1 MILFYNYKI
10 VYLEMKEEINIIFIG
25 FWPTFNI
32 SDNIFL
38 NVLKTKYDVKVLTEV
53 YENTK
58 IDLLLY
64 SCFYSDEE
72 YNFIKSV
79 NCKKLYYSGENDFPN
94 FNVCDY
100 AMTQN
105 RFEFDNRHFYLPY
118 WFMSQ
123 LHYEN
128 DTLYVDIDTNGID
141 DRNLLNREFCSFVV
155 SNNFCSMH
163 IRTKIFNEISKYK
176 QVASGGKY
184 LNNVGGQV
192 KDKKE
197 FLQKYKFNIASENS
211 IVNGYIT
218 EKLVDAFNAHTVPIY
233 AGPNDVINEFNP
245 ASFINLNDFAS
256 FEDLLIYIERV
267 DTDDELYMN
276 MLKAPKIKDG
286 VIESLQKQFI
296 DFLFFAVEDKRK
308 FNHKYGRIG
317 LLNG

>member
-1 MILFYNYKI
+1 
-10 VYLEMKEEINIIFIG
+10 MKKEINITFLG

-32 SDNIFL
+32 NDNIFF
-38 NVLKTKYDVKVLTEV
+38 NVLKTRYDVNILTKVN
-53 YENTK
+53 ENTK
-58 IDLLLY
+58 IDLLIY
-64 SCFYSDEE
+64 SCFYSVEE
-72 YNFIKSV
+72 YNFIKSI

-105 RFEFDNRHFYLPY
+105 KFKFNNRHCYLPY

-123 LHYEN
+123 LHCEN
-128 DTLYVDIDTNGID
+128 DILYVDIDTNGID
-141 DRNLLNREFCSFVV
+141 DRNLVNRDFCSFVV
-155 SNNFCSMH
+155 SNNFCSMP

-184 LNNVGGQV
+184 LNNTGGFV
-192 KDKKE
+192 ENKKE

-218 EKLVDAFNAHTVPIY
+218 EKLVDAFNAYTVPIY
-233 AGPNDVINEFNP
+233 AGPNDVIDEFNP
-245 ASFINLNDFAS
+245 DAFINLNDFAS
-256 FEDLLIYIERV
+256 FEEMLKHIERI

-276 MLKAPKIKDG
+276 MLKAPKIKNG
-286 VIESLQKQFI
+286 VIETLQKQFI
-296 DFLFFAVEDKRK
+296 DFLFFVVEDNRK

-317 LLNG
+317 IMNR

>member
-1 MILFYNYKI
+1 
-10 VYLEMKEEINIIFIG
+10 MKKEINEIFIG
-25 FWPTFNI
+25 FWPTFNMN
-32 SDNIFL
+32 DNIFL
-38 NVLKTKYDVKVLTEV
+38 NVLKIRYDVNVLNEEN
-53 YENTK
+53 ENTK
-58 IDLLLY
+58 IDLLIY
-64 SCFYSDEE
+64 SCFYNKDQ
-72 YNFIKSV
+72 YNFIKNT

-105 RFEFDNRHFYLPY
+105 RFEFNNRHFYLPY

-128 DTLYVDIDTNGID
+128 NTLYVDIDTNGVD
-141 DRNLLNREFCSFVV
+141 DRNLLNRDFCSFVV
-155 SNNFCSMH
+155 SNNFCSMP

-184 LNNVGGQV
+184 LNNIGSLVD
-192 KDKKE
+192 DKKE

-218 EKLVDAFNAHTVPIY
+218 EKLIDAFNAHTVPIY
-233 AGPNDVINEFNP
+233 AGPNDVIDEFNP
-245 ASFINLNDFAS
+245 DAFINLNDFAS
-256 FEDLLIYIERV
+256 FEEMLMYIERI

-276 MLKAPKIKDG
+276 MLKAPKIKDR
-286 VIESLQKQFI
+286 VIESLQRQFT
-296 DFLFFAVEDKRK
+296 DFLFFVVEDKRK

-317 LLNG
+317 IMNR

>member
-1 MILFYNYKI
+1 
-10 VYLEMKEEINIIFIG
+10 MKKEINIVFIG
-25 FWPTFNI
+25 FWPIFNMN
-32 SDNIFL
+32 DNIFL
-38 NVLKTKYDVKVLTEV
+38 NVLKTRYDVNVLTEV
-53 YENTK
+53 NENTK

-64 SCFYSDEE
+64 SCFYSNEE
-72 YNFIKSV
+72 YNFIKNV

-105 RFEFDNRHFYLPY
+105 KFEFNNRHFYLPY

-123 LHYEN
+123 LQCEN
-128 DTLYVDIDTNGID
+128 DTLYVDIDTNGIS

-155 SNNFCSMH
+155 SNNFCSMP

-184 LNNVGGQV
+184 LNNIGGPV
-192 KDKKE
+192 EDKKE

-233 AGPNDVINEFNP
+233 AGPNDVIDEFNP
-245 ASFINLNDFAS
+245 DAFINLNNFAS
-256 FEDLLIYIERV
+256 FDELLMYIERI

-286 VIESLQKQFI
+286 VIESLQKQFM
-296 DFLFFAVEDKRK
+296 DFLYFVVEDKRK

-317 LLNG
+317 LMNR